1 MRRRLSV
8 LVLAVT
14 SLVVIAFTV
23 PLGLL
28 VRQQADSRARTNA
41 ERVVQ
46 EVTAEVVREVVSASG
61 SVEPSILA
69 ARVTLPISVS
79 LLLPDGVVLGE
90 GAPDASP
97 VARRAVAL
105 SGSVNDYT
113 EFGWELAVPVITR
126 SGTVIVWTLVPE
138 AELRRGVAD
147 AQLLLGLLGVGLIV
161 ISLAVASRLGRTLTE
176 PVAQLAEA
184 ARSLAG
190 GDLSTRVAVQD
201 PPEFAVVADA
211 FNQMAP
217 RLQELID
224 IEREEVADLSHRLRT
239 PLTSVRLQAESISD
253 EVQRAAVLAQI
264 DRLQQAVDQL
274 IAEARRRPEGGAP
287 SSDVNAVLRRRI
299 AFWSVLADEQGRD
312 VEVDLAGDRLPVP
325 ASEGELGAALDAL
338 IGNVFT
344 HTEPAV
350 SFRVSTAVAKDTTSI
365 VVEDDGPGFPD
376 DFDPLERGQSGRGSS
391 GLGLDIVRRL
401 AERLGGEIRLETGP
415 SGGARVVVALPRN
428 EPGSAAPGSNVAPMR
443 SGQPSRSRSIS

>member
-1 MRRRLSV
+1 MRRRLNL

-41 ERVVQ
+41 ERLVQ

-61 SVEPSILA
+61 AVERAILD
-69 ARVTLPISVS
+69 ARLALPATVS
-79 LLLPDGVVLGE
+79 LLLPDGSVLGE
-90 GAPDASP
+90 GGPAASV
-97 VARRAVAL
+97 VARRASAL
-105 SGSVNDYT
+105 SGSVNEYT
-113 EFGWELAVPVITR
+113 DEGWELAVPVITR

-138 AELRRGVAD
+138 SELRQGVAD
-147 AQLLLGLLGVGLIV
+147 AQLLLGLLGVGLIA
-161 ISLAVASRLGRTLTE
+161 ISLLVASRLGRSLTQ
-176 PVAQLAEA
+176 PVAELALA

-190 GDLSTRVAVQD
+190 GDLSTRVRVHD
-201 PPEFAVVADA
+201 PPEIAVVADA

-253 EVQRAAVLAQI
+253 DAQRVAVMGQI

-274 IAEARRRPEGGAP
+274 IAEARRRPAGGAP
-287 SSDVNAVLRRRI
+287 SSELNSVLRRRI
-299 AFWSVLADEQGRD
+299 AFWSVLADEQGRT
-312 VEVDLAGDRLPVP
+312 VETVLSEDPLPVP
-325 ASEGELGAALDAL
+325 VSEGELGAALDAL
-338 IGNVFT
+338 IGNVFS
-344 HTEPAV
+344 HTDADV
-350 SFRVSTAVAKDTTSI
+350 GFRIVTGRDGAMGSI
-365 VVEDDGPGFPD
+365 VVEDGGPGFPD
-376 DFDPLERGQSGRGSS
+376 GFDPLERGQSGRGSS

-401 AERLGGEIRLETGP
+401 AERLGGSIALGT
-415 SGGARVVVALPRN
+415 SSAGGAKVTVVLPIG
-428 EPGSAAPGSNVAPMR
+428 EPAGRTQGA
-443 SGQPSRSRSIS
+443 

>member
-1 MRRRLSV
+1 VRRRLTV

-46 EVTAEVVREVVSASG
+46 EVTAGVVREVVSAAG
-61 SVEPSILA
+61 SVEPGILA
-69 ARVTLPISVS
+69 ARVALPSTVS
-79 LLLPDGVVLGE
+79 LLLPDGTVLGE
-90 GAPDASP
+90 GAPDKSE
-97 VARRAVAL
+97 VATRAVAL

-113 EFGWELAVPVITR
+113 DLGWELAVPVITR

-138 AELRRGVAD
+138 TELRQGVAD

-161 ISLAVASRLGRTLTE
+161 ISLGVAARLGRTLTQ
-176 PVAQLAEA
+176 PVAELAEA

-190 GDLSTRVAVQD
+190 GDLSTRVTVKD

-253 EVQRAAVLAQI
+253 QVQRAAVLAQI

-274 IAEARRRPEGGAP
+274 IAEARRRPQGGAP
-287 SSDVNAVLRRRI
+287 SADVNAVLRRRI
-299 AFWSVLADEQGRD
+299 AFWSVLADEQRRD
-312 VEVDLAGDRLPVP
+312 VGVSLADGRLPVGV
-325 ASEGELGAALDAL
+325 SEGELGAALDAL
-338 IGNVFT
+338 IGNVFS
-344 HTEPAV
+344 HTDPGV
-350 SFRVSTAVAKDTTSI
+350 GFRISTAIVGDRMSI

-376 DFDPLERGQSGRGSS
+376 DFDPLERGQSGGGSS

-401 AERLGGEIRLETGP
+401 AERLGGEIRLEPAAG
-415 SGGARVVVALPRN
+415 GGARVVVALPRN
-428 EPGSAAPGSNVAPMR
+428 EPGVVAPAR
-443 SGQPSRSRSIS
+443 AARP

>member
-1 MRRRLSV
+1 VRRRLTV

-46 EVTAEVVREVVSASG
+46 EVTAGVVREVVSAAG
-61 SVEPSILA
+61 SVEPGILA
-69 ARVTLPISVS
+69 ARVVLPSTVS
-79 LLLPDGVVLGE
+79 LLLPDGTVLGE
-90 GAPDASP
+90 GAPDESG
-97 VARRAVAL
+97 VAARAVAL

-113 EFGWELAVPVITR
+113 DLGWELAVPVITR

-138 AELRRGVAD
+138 TELRQGVAD

-161 ISLAVASRLGRTLTE
+161 ISLGVAARLGRTLTQ
-176 PVAQLAEA
+176 PVAELAKA

-190 GDLSTRVAVQD
+190 GDLSTRVTVQD

-253 EVQRAAVLAQI
+253 LAQRAAVLAQI

-274 IAEARRRPEGGAP
+274 IAEARRRPQGGAP
-287 SSDVNAVLRRRI
+287 SAEVNAVFRRRI
-299 AFWSVLADEQGRD
+299 AFWSVLADEQRR
-312 VEVDLAGDRLPVP
+312 EVGVSLADGLLPVGV
-325 ASEGELGAALDAL
+325 SEGELGAALDAL
-338 IGNVFT
+338 IGNVFS
-344 HTEPAV
+344 HTDAGV
-350 SFRVSTAVAKDTTSI
+350 GFRISTAIEDDRLSI
-365 VVEDDGPGFPD
+365 AVEDDGPGFPD

-401 AERLGGEIRLETGP
+401 AERLGGEIRLEAAAG
-415 SGGARVVVALPRN
+415 GGARVVVMLPRN
-428 EPGSAAPGSNVAPMR
+428 EPGVGTPARAARP
-443 SGQPSRSRSIS
+443 

>member
-1 MRRRLSV
+1 MRRRLTV

-46 EVTAEVVREVVSASG
+46 EVTAGVVREVVSAAG
-61 SVEPSILA
+61 SVEPGTLA
-69 ARVTLPISVS
+69 VRVPLPSTVS
-79 LLLPDGVVLGE
+79 LLLPDGTVLGE
-90 GAPDASP
+90 GAPDESG
-97 VARRAVAL
+97 VAARAVAL

-113 EFGWELAVPVITR
+113 DLGWELAVPVITR

-138 AELRRGVAD
+138 TELRQGVAD

-161 ISLAVASRLGRTLTE
+161 IALGVAARLGRTLTQ
-176 PVAQLAEA
+176 PVAELAKA

-190 GDLSTRVAVQD
+190 GDLSTRVTVQD

-239 PLTSVRLQAESISD
+239 PLTSVRLQSESISD
-253 EVQRAAVLAQI
+253 QAQRAAVLAQI

-274 IAEARRRPEGGAP
+274 IAEARRRPQGGAP
-287 SSDVNAVLRRRI
+287 SADVNAVLRRRI
-299 AFWSVLADEQGRD
+299 AFWSVLADEQRR
-312 VEVDLAGDRLPVP
+312 EVGVSLADGLLPVGV
-325 ASEGELGAALDAL
+325 SEGELGAALDAL
-338 IGNVFT
+338 IGNVFS
-344 HTEPAV
+344 HTEPGV
-350 SFRVSTAVAKDTTSI
+350 GFRISTAIADDRLSI
-365 VVEDDGPGFPD
+365 VVEDDGPGFPG

-401 AERLGGEIRLETGP
+401 AERLGGEIRLEAAAG
-415 SGGARVVVALPRN
+415 GGARVVVVLPRN
-428 EPGSAAPGSNVAPMR
+428 EPGVVTPARAARP
-443 SGQPSRSRSIS
+443 